1 VGRGMRGQASE
12 WEGPAR
18 REQCG
23 QRSHP
28 ILQLFNGY
36 ESDPS
41 TGRFRMELSVRGSYD
56 QRSSGRWRA
65 PTSFRYS
72 RQAFFAF
79 FPRAAVIL
87 EQSLSEQSI
96 LPDITLRAVLLRAV
110 IRRVIRRAVIRR
122 AVIRRA
128 VPDRSSK
135 KSSV

>member
-1 VGRGMRGQASE
+1 MGRCARDQANESD
-12 WEGPAR
+12 GPAR
-18 REQCG
+18 REQWG
-23 QRSHP
+23 RRSHP
-28 ILQLFNGY
+28 IVQLFNGY
-36 ESDPS
+36 AGDPS

-65 PTSFRYS
+65 PTSFGYS

-87 EQSLSEQSI
+87 EQSLSEQSV
-96 LPDITLRAVLLRAV
+96 LRDITLRAVLLRAV
-110 IRRVIRRAVIRR
+110 IRD
-122 AVIRRA
+122 A